1 MEYQRGYGP
10 LLDGFRK
17 VDFGDVD
24 ALKAAIN
31 ENTAA
36 VLVEPI
42 QGEAG
47 INIPP
52 EGYLKA
58 IRELCD
64 EHNVLFIADEIQ
76 AGLGRSGKLF
86 ATDWDNVK
94 PDVYILGKALGGGV
108 FPISVVLADKEVL
121 DVFTPGS
128 HGSTFG
134 GNPLACAASIAAL
147 DVIVDEDLPGRSLE
161 LGDYFK
167 EQLKQIDH
175 PSIKEVRGRGLF
187 IGVELNESAR
197 PYCEALK
204 EEGLLCKE
212 THDTVIRF
220 APPLI
225 ITKEELDLA
234 LEKIRHVFQ

>member
-1 MEYQRGYGP
+1 MVTPWSYYGASIFIIRAEYQRGYGP

-24 ALKAAIN
+24 KLKEAIN
-31 ENTAA
+31 ENTVAI
-36 VLVEPI
+36 LVEPI

-64 EHNVLFIADEIQ
+64 EHNILFIADEIRL
-76 AGLGRSGKLF
+76 GLGRSGKLF

-94 PDVYILGKALGGGV
+94 PDVYILEKRLVAVL
-108 FPISVVLADKEVL
+108 PISVVLADNEVL

-134 GNPLACAASIAAL
+134 GNPLACAVSI
-147 DVIVDEDLPGRSLE
+147 
-161 LGDYFK
+161 
-167 EQLKQIDH
+167 
-175 PSIKEVRGRGLF
+175 VR
-187 IGVELNESAR
+187 
-197 PYCEALK
+197 
-204 EEGLLCKE
+204 
-212 THDTVIRF
+212 
-220 APPLI
+220 
-225 ITKEELDLA
+225 
-234 LEKIRHVFQ
+234 

>member
-1 MEYQRGYGP
+1 MDLEK
-10 LLDGFRK
+10 LILEMIND
-17 VDFGDVD
+17 
-24 ALKAAIN
+24 LKSSIN

-76 AGLGRSGKLF
+76 AGLGRSVYF

-94 PDVYILGKALGGGV
+94 PDVDILGKALGGGV

-147 DVIVDEDLPGRSLE
+147 DVIVDEDFTRALFRIRIL
-161 LGDYFK
+161 FK